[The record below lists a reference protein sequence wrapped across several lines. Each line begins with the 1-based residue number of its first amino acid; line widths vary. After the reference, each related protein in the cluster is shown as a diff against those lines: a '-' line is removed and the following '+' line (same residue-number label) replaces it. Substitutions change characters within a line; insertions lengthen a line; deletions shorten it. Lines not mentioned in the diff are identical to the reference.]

1 MRSLP
6 YLLLI
11 QRDDCS
17 CFNQVM
23 EFKLKIPKTKVIN
36 CNKSDNL
43 FDYLDFE
50 KMCKDRDRLISLLNA
65 KFENFSDYSK
75 MQMVYD
81 VIMMR
86 NKKCNLFSLKLF
98 IILTELDSVP
108 LMKSFLQHS
117 PEYTCVIKEFH
128 FSKENLF
135 KLKKELTREYNTFQ
149 IQNGMIVYECKV
161 LFLEDLFY
169 LWESAGEY
177 LLFNQVGNLCVN
189 ATSYFE
195 FIYKVSIMILDSKR
209 N

>member
-6 YLLLI
+6 YLLLM
-11 QRDDCS
+11 QRDGCS
-17 CFNQVM
+17 CFSQVI
-23 EFKLKIPKTKVIN
+23 EFKLKIPEISLVKATEYCI
-36 CNKSDNL
+36 

-75 MQMVYD
+75 MQMVYG
-81 VIMMR
+81 VIMVR

-117 PEYTCVIKEFH
+117 PEYTCVIKEFR
-128 FSKENLF
+128 FSKENLI

-161 LFLEDLFY
+161 LFLDDLFY
-169 LWESAGEY
+169 LWESEGKY
-177 LLFNQVGNLCVN
+177 LLFNQVGNLCVD

>member
-1 MRSLP
+1 M
-6 YLLLI
+6 
-11 QRDDCS
+11 QRDGCS
-17 CFNQVM
+17 CFSQVI
-23 EFKLKIPKTKVIN
+23 EFKSKIPEISLVKATEYCI
-36 CNKSDNL
+36 

-81 VIMMR
+81 VIMVR

-108 LMKSFLQHS
+108 L
-117 PEYTCVIKEFH
+117 
-128 FSKENLF
+128 
-135 KLKKELTREYNTFQ
+135 
-149 IQNGMIVYECKV
+149 
-161 LFLEDLFY
+161 
-169 LWESAGEY
+169 
-177 LLFNQVGNLCVN
+177 NQVGNLCVD